1 MKPFE
6 GLLGN
11 NCELRMLEYFLPL
24 EGMDFNITELAE
36 EVGVSR
42 VTATRIAKKFVEWG
56 VLNSEKRANAAYYSI
71 NQESSI
77 VKNIEH
83 LNNILIENILGD
95 ETLYEIHD
103 YWEAQKPHVR
113 IDVERSNVSDALL
126 LQKNVH
132 SPWLKKTDQL
142 GVRAQQPSSD
152 LWQTNPS
159 MGVPVE
165 ASGFVPHSIIGGNI

>member
-56 VLNSEKRANAAYYSI
+56 ILNSEKRANAAYYSI
-71 NQESSI
+71 NQESPI
-77 VKNIEH
+77 VKNVEQ

-95 ETLYEIHD
+95 ETLHEIHD
-103 YWEAQKPHVR
+103 YWETQKPHVR
-113 IDVERSNVSDALL
+113 IDVENLNASDVLSP
-126 LQKNVH
+126 QKNIPSH
-132 SPWLKKTDQL
+132 WLGSADPLAVQ
-142 GVRAQQPSSD
+142 VQQPSAG

-159 MGVPVE
+159 MRVPME
-165 ASGFVPHSIIGGNI
+165 ASGVASHSIIGENI

>member
-56 VLNSEKRANAAYYSI
+56 ILNSEKRANAAYYSI

-77 VKNIEH
+77 VKNIEQ

-113 IDVERSNVSDALL
+113 IDDEKLIVSDVFSP
-126 LQKNVH
+126 QKNVH
-132 SPWLKKTDQL
+132 SNWLERACQL
-142 GVRAQQPSSD
+142 DVHVQQPSAE
-152 LWQTNPS
+152 LWQTNPP
-159 MGVPVE
+159 MGVPMETSRE
-165 ASGFVPHSIIGGNI
+165 APHPIFGGNI

>member
-56 VLNSEKRANAAYYSI
+56 ILNSEKRANAAYYSI

-77 VKNIEH
+77 VKNIEQ

-113 IDVERSNVSDALL
+113 IDDEKLNASDVLSPQENVPLPWHERI
-126 LQKNVH
+126 
-132 SPWLKKTDQL
+132 DQF
-142 GVRAQQPSSD
+142 GVRVQQPSAE
-152 LWQTNPS
+152 LWQTNPP
-159 MGVPVE
+159 MGVPAE
-165 ASGFVPHSIIGGNI
+165 ASGFASHPIIGGNI

>member
-56 VLNSEKRANAAYYSI
+56 ILNSEKRANAAYYTI

-95 ETLYEIHD
+95 ETLYEIYDH
-103 YWEAQKPHVR
+103 WEAQKPHAQ
-113 IDVERSNVSDALL
+113 IGGERSSVSDALSS
-126 LQKNVH
+126 QKNVP
-132 SPWLKKTDQL
+132 SSWLEKINL
-142 GVRAQQPSSD
+142 GVHVQQQPSSG
-152 LWQTNPS
+152 WPNS
-159 MGVPVE
+159 SIGVSAE
-165 ASGFVPHSIIGGNI
+165 ASRGITYQNFGGNI

>member
-24 EGMDFNITELAE
+24 EGLDFNITELAE

-42 VTATRIAKKFVEWG
+42 VTATRIAKNFVEWG
-56 VLNSEKRANAAYYSI
+56 ILNSKKRSGIAYYSI

-77 VKNIEH
+77 VKNIEQ

-95 ETLYEIHD
+95 ETLHEIHD
-103 YWEAQKPHVR
+103 YWETQKPHVQ
-113 IDVERSNVSDALL
+113 IDVERSNDSGALL
-126 LQKNVH
+126 SQKNVH
-132 SPWLKKTDQL
+132 SNWLE
-142 GVRAQQPSSD
+142 RACQSDVHVKQPSIGF
-152 LWQTNPS
+152 WQTNPP
-159 MGVPVE
+159 MVPTE
-165 ASGFVPHSIIGGNI
+165 ASGDAPHQIYGGNI